1 MNRLSTDL
9 INYITTF
16 LKWNDYYD
24 FFISINKKIN
34 LPLYL
39 KLSKTTL
46 TIDDV
51 CNNEREYLQAMKD
64 LLTIGQSVNLDN
76 ISSACKNNHVNIL
89 KLLIK
94 TGNYDMIRTE
104 KHKKVYPNLTD
115 QIQEIIMKC
124 SSDVITLYRELEYN
138 SFIKKNAEKGNYIQI
153 SGCSFIKDIRELGR
167 KRYEIGDIL
176 SEDIDT
182 EYNQML
188 EYKNKDIYEELE
200 KHKNDVIDIPYDE
213 EKFLE
218 FLHRPCDL

>member
-16 LKWNDYYD
+16 LKWNDYCD
-24 FFISINKKIN
+24 FFLSINKKIN

-51 CNNEREYLQAMKD
+51 CNNEREYLQVMKYV
-64 LLTIGQSVNLDN
+64 LNENSVISNDN
-76 ISSACKNNHVNIL
+76 IATLCKKNHINIIRLLNNVG
-89 KLLIK
+89 KLDLNMMKETIME
-94 TGNYDMIRTE
+94 GS
-104 KHKKVYPNLTD
+104 H
-115 QIQEIIMKC
+115 EIM
-124 SSDVITLYRELEYN
+124 SLYRELEYN
-138 SFIKKNAEKGNYIQI
+138 SFIKKDAEKGNYIQI
-153 SGCSFIKDIRELGR
+153 SGCSFVYNRNEQKYNIIVDN
-167 KRYEIGDIL
+167 IL

-188 EYKNKDIYEELE
+188 EYKNKDIYEEL
-200 KHKNDVIDIPYDE
+200 KKRKNDVIDIPYDE

-218 FLHRPCDL
+218 FLHHPPDL